1 MHPLDVVRTRRRR
14 IHLSRQDDPS
24 VQGGSSIRICRRI
37 SRRREQARR
46 EIGGTRAPF
55 SPNGGCM
62 TNALP
67 RPGGLIFDLDG
78 TLVDTV
84 AARIDGWVEALEA
97 AGVAG
102 TGEQIAPMIG
112 MDGRRLAREVAEAAG
127 LSLDAH
133 AVEAVDKAAGEAF
146 DRRNLAP
153 EPL

>member
-1 MHPLDVVRTRRRR
+1 
-14 IHLSRQDDPS
+14 
-24 VQGGSSIRICRRI
+24 
-37 SRRREQARR
+37 
-46 EIGGTRAPF
+46 
-55 SPNGGCM
+55 M

-97 AGVAG
+97 AGVPA

-153 EPL
+153 EPLPGYSWLLDTIEAAAIPWVIATSIVSRSHE